1 MLETDDNNT
10 SSKIS
15 YTAPA
20 DEFFTGVQKPSSDG
34 LSAASAQLV
43 TETANETTKSSY
55 TTAPSES
62 DVITSHVSV
71 GTSGHYSSQQPGTAS
86 MHTVDYDG
94 KQESEPTSMNEE
106 ATYIKSE
113 NDHSPYFDANTT
125 EPVDTEIEESAVTD
139 VCSQSKDCFIPQ
151 HDLSTSTSGET
162 DVDTITYSDSKTQDL
177 LKTFSEAK
185 THVSGILDES
195 EVKTTENT
203 NFGSENLYDQHHSN
217 VVPTEPETQTE
228 KTSTVVSMQEQEPS
242 FTSEMVTN
250 HIERTPAHSGGS
262 TSQDT
267 VSSESAQ
274 GDIYARLTVTE
285 NIPDT
290 QPSSTTNNDLSP
302 VVNLSTG
309 LFEPHFT
316 PKASVPQADSSSFTT
331 EVSGVSQYVDSTTAI
346 LVDPVN
352 TEAVEKELTEFQT
365 GEVKP
370 SEVMHSVDSSYPDS
384 MAYASTDT
392 SEESSEASIM
402 QGNTSQITMDSEE
415 IILSS
420 SSWVKEPSATVISL
434 SSDGETSDATDAVL
448 SEKPVSHYFAPST
461 YITANSDSLTEESFS
476 DIDSTITG
484 TGQDE
489 MTSTA
494 NATPESV
501 TVNDMKVLTQKEPEG
516 TPRDTELSI
525 ENASTENESDEYLQ
539 STPIEKVVIKT
550 ASPTT
555 AVQSTVNGPEYT
567 VAADDLALGVLTDAS
582 NDVSTSSEEDNFETV
597 ASTSADE
604 GAVYSSE
611 KVSNES
617 GSQKDYTPGRSTA
630 FHSDAPLSTTETDQS
645 GMPENEETDDSDE
658 LEFTQFSPQ
667 TNTQPS
673 EDSKGQVDHNELITL
688 KDVSDVTPSEAWEA
702 TDRVNSG
709 DGEELVAYEDD
720 IATADQTTFLYL
732 RGSQFRIPR
741 YTKTSSARTVSE
753 SFAVVF
759 ATFQLVLRF

>member
-1 MLETDDNNT
+1 MQHQLKLRMALLSTLMLLQVVKFCLSSNPEASASDAITSENSPWVDRTSETFTDRHDIMSDSTIARPVNEAPISQKSTISLSGIPREFSTMLYTDGNDT
-10 SSKIS
+10 PSKIS

-34 LSAASAQLV
+34 LSAASAQLM
-43 TETANETTKSSY
+43 TETANETTKSSS
-55 TTAPSES
+55 SES

-71 GTSGHYSSQQPGTAS
+71 GTSGHYSSQQPGITS
-86 MHTVDYDG
+86 MNTVDFDD
-94 KQESEPTSMNEE
+94 KQESEPSSMNEE

-113 NDHSPYFDANTT
+113 NDHSPYFDADTT
-125 EPVDTEIEESAVTD
+125 EPVDTKIEESAVTD
-139 VCSQSKDCFIPQ
+139 VCSQLKDCLIPQ

-162 DVDTITYSDSKTQDL
+162 DVDTITYSDGKTQDL

-203 NFGSENLYDQHHSN
+203 NFGSENLYDQHHST

-331 EVSGVSQYVDSTTAI
+331 EVSGVSQNVDPTTAI
-346 LVDPVN
+346 SVDPVN
-352 TEAVEKELTEFQT
+352 TEAVKKELTQFQT
-365 GEVKP
+365 GEIKP

-448 SEKPVSHYFAPST
+448 PEKPVSHYFASST
-461 YITANSDSLTEESFS
+461 YITANSDSLTEENFS

-501 TVNDMKVLTQKEPEG
+501 TVNDMELLTQKGPEG
-516 TPRDTELSI
+516 TARDTELSI
-525 ENASTENESDEYLQ
+525 ENASTGDESDEY
-539 STPIEKVVIKT
+539 
-550 ASPTT
+550 
-555 AVQSTVNGPEYT
+555 
-567 VAADDLALGVLTDAS
+567 
-582 NDVSTSSEEDNFETV
+582 
-597 ASTSADE
+597 
-604 GAVYSSE
+604 
-611 KVSNES
+611 
-617 GSQKDYTPGRSTA
+617 
-630 FHSDAPLSTTETDQS
+630 
-645 GMPENEETDDSDE
+645 
-658 LEFTQFSPQ
+658 
-667 TNTQPS
+667 
-673 EDSKGQVDHNELITL
+673 
-688 KDVSDVTPSEAWEA
+688 
-702 TDRVNSG
+702 
-709 DGEELVAYEDD
+709 
-720 IATADQTTFLYL
+720 
-732 RGSQFRIPR
+732 
-741 YTKTSSARTVSE
+741 
-753 SFAVVF
+753 
-759 ATFQLVLRF
+759 